1 MEDDVDLADA
11 VCSYLRAKAFVVDVV
26 GRLDEAR
33 SALLTAQY
41 SAVLLDL
48 HLEDGDGLS
57 LMPAV
62 RALREQP
69 AVIVLTARDQ
79 VSDRIRGLDAGAD
92 DYLTKPYDPGELL
105 ARLRAV
111 QRRSSG
117 GESVVQLG
125 SLQIDLA
132 HDMVRR
138 DGVPVVLTQKE
149 WALLRV
155 MAMRP
160 ERIHTR
166 DALQDALYGFDDEA
180 DSNTLEVFVSRLR
193 RKLGRDHIQTLRGLG
208 YRLAF
213 SPRVD
218 VTRPGA
224 RRPRLADRL
233 ARTLMLWVGGV
244 WLACVLGATWY
255 VDREINHNF
264 DNEMIESAHRM
275 VDIAVHELDQA
286 SASGKLDPARLPLL
300 AQRADH
306 RRRPGDLP
314 ARRRRPADAD
324 ALARGAVRAVR
335 GAAAHRLRRD
345 RAVARLHRHATRA
358 GRSTSTSPIP
368 SPSGARRATA
378 PCSAS

>member
-1 MEDDVDLADA
+1 
-11 VCSYLRAKAFVVDVV
+11 VV

-48 HLEDGDGLS
+48 HLEDGDGLE

-111 QRRSSG
+111 QRRSG
-117 GESVVQLG
+117 GAESVVQLG

-132 HDMVRR
+132 NDMVRR

-149 WALLRV
+149 WALLRM

-166 DALQDALYGFDDEA
+166 EALQDALYGFDEEA

-193 RKLGRDHIQTLRGLG
+193 RKLGREHIQTLRGLG

-213 SPRVD
+213 
-218 VTRPGA
+218 
-224 RRPRLADRL
+224 
-233 ARTLMLWVGGV
+233 
-244 WLACVLGATWY
+244 
-255 VDREINHNF
+255 H
-264 DNEMIESAHRM
+264 
-275 VDIAVHELDQA
+275 
-286 SASGKLDPARLPLL
+286 
-300 AQRADH
+300 
-306 RRRPGDLP
+306 
-314 ARRRRPADAD
+314 
-324 ALARGAVRAVR
+324 
-335 GAAAHRLRRD
+335 AA
-345 RAVARLHRHATRA
+345 
-358 GRSTSTSPIP
+358 P
-368 SPSGARRATA
+368 S
-378 PCSAS
+378 

>member
-1 MEDDVDLADA
+1 MRILLVEDDVDLAAA

-33 SALLTAQY
+33 SALLAAQY
-41 SAVLLDL
+41 SAILLDL
-48 HLEDGDGLS
+48 HLEDGDGLE

-111 QRRSSG
+111 QRRSGG

-125 SLQIDLA
+125 ALQIDLA
-132 HDMVRR
+132 NDMVRR

-166 DALQDALYGFDDEA
+166 EALQDALYGLDEEA

-193 RKLGRDHIQTLRGLG
+193 RKLGREHIQTLRGLG

-213 SPRVD
+213 
-218 VTRPGA
+218 
-224 RRPRLADRL
+224 
-233 ARTLMLWVGGV
+233 
-244 WLACVLGATWY
+244 
-255 VDREINHNF
+255 H
-264 DNEMIESAHRM
+264 
-275 VDIAVHELDQA
+275 
-286 SASGKLDPARLPLL
+286 
-300 AQRADH
+300 
-306 RRRPGDLP
+306 
-314 ARRRRPADAD
+314 
-324 ALARGAVRAVR
+324 
-335 GAAAHRLRRD
+335 AA
-345 RAVARLHRHATRA
+345 
-358 GRSTSTSPIP
+358 P
-368 SPSGARRATA
+368 S
-378 PCSAS
+378 